1 MILEC
6 RTECVERNQGVIVR
20 VHLEEIMVH
29 VGLCRNLTSS
39 SSQVTP
45 YICDRKIGVWTFD
58 ENSVGHVLM
67 PFCVSIRVSTEI
79 IYLFIEKTC
88 FHLRLHPRRTDRQ
101 QN

>member
-1 MILEC
+1 MTHKQPKPLKHVIMILEC

-58 ENSVGHVLM
+58 EN
-67 PFCVSIRVSTEI
+67 VSE
-79 IYLFIEKTC
+79 L
-88 FHLRLHPRRTDRQ
+88 
-101 QN
+101 